1 MVKDLMKRQFSLI
14 DPSNKEEVEAALVA
28 LNTVEEVPT
37 EKVEL
42 EETKPTEVK
51 LGEAT
56 LDDGTRIFFPGDDLS
71 EGSVVYTDD
80 TQETIHP
87 AGDVTIDNG
96 DVVTIGEEGIVSTI
110 TTPDGDTEE
119 EIDNT
124 DEAVEDLQTPETVEE
139 VLTALQPVFDDIYD
153 QIEALRTGNDTLTES
168 NETLKTALAAS
179 NEKLDKLGKSSAAE
193 PFTAENETEKSAFM
207 KNQSG
212 YQRALQS
219 GDYSPKL
226 KNK

>member
-42 EETKPTEVK
+42 DETTPTEVK

-56 LDDGTRIFFPGDDLS
+56 LDDGTRIFFPGDNLS

-96 DVVTIGEEGIVSTI
+96 DVVRIGDEGIVTEI
-110 TTPDGDTEE
+110 VTPDGDTEE

-124 DEAVEDLQTPETVEE
+124 DEELQTPETVEE
-139 VLTALQPVFDDIYD
+139 VLTALQPVFDDIYA
-153 QIEALRTGNDTLTES
+153 QIEALRTGNDELS
-168 NETLKTALAAS
+168 KVNETLKADILAS
-179 NEKLDKLGKSSAAE
+179 NEKLEKLGKSSAAE
-193 PFTAENETEKSAFM
+193 PFTAEKEVQKSAFL

-219 GDYSPKL
+219 GDYSPQL